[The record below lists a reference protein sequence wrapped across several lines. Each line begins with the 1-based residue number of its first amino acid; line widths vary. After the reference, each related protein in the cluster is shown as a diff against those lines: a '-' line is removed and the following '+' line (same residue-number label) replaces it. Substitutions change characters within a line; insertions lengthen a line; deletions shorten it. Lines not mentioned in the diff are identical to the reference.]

1 MIPEIPHLSKR
12 SMDQIV
18 VRISVVSSENT
29 MAKLY
34 YSIGRNK
41 NFSETTRLKHRI
53 LAGFNMIYFILPKE
67 FNGGWLRFDPGELE
81 GLYTINKVE
90 GRVIDSE
97 SINNFL

>member
-1 MIPEIPHLSKR
+1 
-12 SMDQIV
+12 
-18 VRISVVSSENT
+18 
-29 MAKLY
+29 
-34 YSIGRNK
+34 
-41 NFSETTRLKHRI
+41 
-53 LAGFNMIYFILPKE
+53 MIYFILPKE